1 MSASPYPM
9 PSSDAVSVRMR
20 ANRRRDTRPETAL
33 RSALHALGLRYRV
46 DFPIRLPGRRPVR
59 PDIVFTRAR
68 VCIFVDGCFWHC
80 CPIHGVEPTR
90 NVDYWGPKLA
100 RNVARDR
107 AVDAALADDGWTVLR
122 IWEHDDPGSAAAVI
136 ADLVSEMAHPATGTR
151 SHRTPSDA
159 AG

>member
-46 DFPIRLPGRRPVR
+46 DSPIRLPGRRPVR
-59 PDIVFTRAR
+59 PDIVFTRTR
-68 VCIFVDGCFWHC
+68 VCVFVDGCFWHC
-80 CPIHGVEPTR
+80 CPVHGVEPTR
-90 NVDYWGPKLA
+90 NVGYWGPKLA

-107 AVDAALADDGWTVLR
+107 AVDEALRREGWIVLR
-122 IWEHDDPGSAAAVI
+122 VWEHEDPEGAAAEI
-136 ADLVSEMAHPATGTR
+136 AAVVRARRAQGHDLARVAMRAP
-151 SHRTPSDA
+151 
-159 AG
+159 